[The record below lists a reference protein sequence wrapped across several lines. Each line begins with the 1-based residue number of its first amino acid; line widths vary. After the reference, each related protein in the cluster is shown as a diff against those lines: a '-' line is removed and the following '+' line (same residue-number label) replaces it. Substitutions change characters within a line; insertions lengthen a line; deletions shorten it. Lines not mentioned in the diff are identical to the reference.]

1 MMDRCQRIEYE
12 ILDCALNKARHSEG
26 YATTLPAF
34 VARLQQLFPDL
45 QTAEFVSIT
54 KWLFRQ
60 KLLGLRKS
68 AGVFFRD
75 YRGEHDDHEFF
86 YAGDFYLRPT
96 ILGEG
101 YYRDLVRKIMIRRL

>member
-1 MMDRCQRIEYE
+1 MVGSLHDERRQRIEYE
-12 ILDCALNKARHSEG
+12 ILDCVLHNARHSEG

-34 VARLQQLFPDL
+34 LERLQQLFPDL

-68 AGVFFRD
+68 AGVFFRA
-75 YRGEHDDHEFF
+75 YRGEHDDHEVKQE
-86 YAGDFYLRPT
+86 AKG
-96 ILGEG
+96 
-101 YYRDLVRKIMIRRL
+101 RRISLFVLCCRSRRRSP